1 MDTIVAGE
9 IRYSDL
15 MPDCTIEDI
24 LSMVWGKFGA
34 VYFVDSNTKNVRIK
48 LIKDILQSPE
58 SKDYSLFK
66 SGNPE
71 IGVSKGKQL
80 KLRVQQNGRSY

>member
-48 LIKDILQSPE
+48 LIKDIFNLQSRRIIRFSSREILKSVFLRE
-58 SKDYSLFK
+58 SS
-66 SGNPE
+66 
-71 IGVSKGKQL
+71 
-80 KLRVQQNGRSY
+80 